1 MSEISPFIAALPKTE
16 LHLHL
21 VGSASP
27 ETVLELSRN
36 HPEAGLPTELDQLV
50 EFYTFRDFPHF
61 IQIYEQVD
69 SMVRTAEDVHTLL
82 LGLARDAAAS
92 NVRYVEVTV
101 TAGANLDKEMTA
113 EDLASALE
121 SGRAAA
127 KSEFNVAL
135 NWIHDIPAGLADH
148 MRVSTVDFALHTR
161 PLGTVALGLAGLEVG
176 YPRRDYAADFDKAVA
191 ADLHRVVH
199 AGETTGPEEVWDAIR
214 ILHAERIG
222 HGVGAA
228 RDPELMAY
236 LRDNNITVEMC
247 PTSNLCTRAVDKIE
261 NHPLPVLIEAGVPV
275 TLSTDD
281 PGMFNTYLNHEYQLV
296 ADTFGLS
303 NAQLAEL
310 AKAGVRGAYCDEA
323 LRAELLAEIDAML
336 DA

>member
-36 HPEAGLPTELDQLV
+36 HPEAGLPTTLAELT

-69 SMVRTAEDVHTLL
+69 SMVRTAPDVHALI

-92 NVRYVEVTV
+92 NVRYAEVTV
-101 TAGANLDKEMTA
+101 TAGMNLDKEMSP
-113 EDLASALE
+113 EELASALE
-121 SGRAAA
+121 SSRAAA
-127 KSEFNVAL
+127 LDECGVAL
-135 NWIHDIPAGLADH
+135 NWIFDIPAGLPDVFRA
-148 MRVSTVDFALHTR
+148 STVDFALNQR

-176 YPRRDYAADFDKAVA
+176 SPRADYQADFDRAVEA
-191 ADLHRVVH
+191 GLHRVVH
-199 AGETTGPEEVWDAIR
+199 AGETTGPEEVWSALTVLR
-214 ILHAERIG
+214 AERIG
-222 HGVGAA
+222 HGVGSA
-228 RDPELMAY
+228 RDPELLAY

-261 NHPLPVLIEAGVPV
+261 NHPLPTLLRHGVPV

-281 PGMFNTYLNHEYQLV
+281 PGMFNTYLNQEYQLV
-296 ADTFGLS
+296 ADTFGLGD
-303 NAQLAEL
+303 AELAEL
-310 AKAGVRGAYCDEA
+310 ARAGVRAAYCAED
-323 LRAELLAEIDAML
+323 LRAELLAEIDDLLA
-336 DA
+336 